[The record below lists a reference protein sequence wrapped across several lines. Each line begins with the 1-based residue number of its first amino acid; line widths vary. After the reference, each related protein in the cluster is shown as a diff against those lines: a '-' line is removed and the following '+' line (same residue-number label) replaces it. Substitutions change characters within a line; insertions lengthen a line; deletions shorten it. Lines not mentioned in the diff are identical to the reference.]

1 MRSRVLQSSAP
12 KIVAPQIHPRRR
24 RTQILIA
31 DDGSTRRKRE
41 KGVGEQG
48 EEYKYKYI
56 TSSFV
61 LSLTR
66 LVYRSRVVIRLTI
79 CYVYIYFTPCIVYTI
94 GNRDSFVPPVFLRSG
109 RRKNKCVLKVPFV
122 YTLYIP
128 YYESIE
134 LSNNFSYSFFFFSR
148 IIFFFSFPSPF
159 IRAY

>member
-1 MRSRVLQSSAP
+1 M
-12 KIVAPQIHPRRR
+12 
-24 RTQILIA
+24 
-31 DDGSTRRKRE
+31 
-41 KGVGEQG
+41 
-48 EEYKYKYI
+48 
-56 TSSFV
+56 

-134 LSNNFSYSFFFFSR
+134 LSNNFSYSFFFFFKNNL
-148 IIFFFSFPSPF
+148 FFFLFLSPLYAPIKRCSPTSRRKSDQSRFRFDVSFF
-159 IRAY
+159 IFDCEMGAC

>member
-1 MRSRVLQSSAP
+1 M
-12 KIVAPQIHPRRR
+12 
-24 RTQILIA
+24 
-31 DDGSTRRKRE
+31 
-41 KGVGEQG
+41 
-48 EEYKYKYI
+48 
-56 TSSFV
+56 

-134 LSNNFSYSFFFFSR
+134 LSNNFSYSFFFFFKNNLF
-148 IIFFFSFPSPF
+148 FFFSFPLYTRLLNVAPPRLEGNPTNPDFVLMSAFLFSIARWELVKMSRVSIPDKT
-159 IRAY
+159 